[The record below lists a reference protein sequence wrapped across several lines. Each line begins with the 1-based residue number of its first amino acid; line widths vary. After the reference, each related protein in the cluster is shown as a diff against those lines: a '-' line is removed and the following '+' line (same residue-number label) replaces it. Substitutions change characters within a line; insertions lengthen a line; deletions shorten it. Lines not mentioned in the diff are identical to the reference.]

1 MYYAVDV
8 VVERVLGALTIK
20 SLLFLPATV
29 FLYVFSL
36 TVFFLS
42 VYFNI
47 RKMIEEN
54 EKLEVFLK
62 YFDEEILVKNKHM
75 NGLFNKNTWINFSER

>member
-75 NGLFNKNTWINFSER
+75 NGLFNKNT

>member
-1 MYYAVDV
+1 M
-8 VVERVLGALTIK
+8 
-20 SLLFLPATV
+20 FLPATV

-42 VYFNI
+42 IYFNI

-75 NGLFNKNTWINFSER
+75 NGLFNKNT

>member
-8 VVERVLGALTIK
+8 VVERVLGSLTIK

-75 NGLFNKNTWINFSER
+75 NGLFNKNT

>member
-8 VVERVLGALTIK
+8 VVERVLSALTIK

-75 NGLFNKNTWINFSER
+75 NGLFNKNT